1 MNTIQRASFFSIIA
15 ITVIWVGYFL
25 FTSDSL
31 RIPGVFEKEYSEKA
45 SGINDEHIAAAQN
58 SLLRSP
64 QNKTLGF
71 QKFLYMNEKTR
82 LDLEDTIM
90 LQSSASGIIPEWFK
104 SVELKELQK
113 STKGLP
119 PASVRVTDLRAA
131 ALYRSHA
138 NIWQRMIKEKWE
150 TALIIEP
157 EALWD
162 VNIRE
167 IMAHFSK
174 GLEKMI
180 KHQHDATDLYQ
191 DKSKKNKATFKATE
205 NDPYLHKHWEIL
217 QFGGCYENKNNM
229 RNSVRYLDP
238 HSPNGATFVDG
249 SEIEN
254 NTRVVR
260 WGNEVMCST
269 AYAITRMGAMKLL
282 LRAALDINMSVD
294 SLIAELVKE
303 QRLESYSVFPVLFSQ
318 WEYIDNVGADVKA
331 SNPEEAAKLAQP
343 DPKIKAQAWAQA
355 RKDMSVWRVKKL
367 FSMSTPKK
375 GALTQIKEILYD

>member
-1 MNTIQRASFFSIIA
+1 MNTIQRASFFSILA
-15 ITVIWVGYFL
+15 ITAIWVGYFL
-25 FTSDSL
+25 FRSDSL
-31 RIPGVFEKEYSEKA
+31 QIPGVFEKEPLQGA
-45 SGINDEHIAAAQN
+45 SGINDGHIAAAQN
-58 SLLRSP
+58 SLLHSP

-71 QKFLYMNEKTR
+71 QKFFYMNEKTR
-82 LDLEDTIM
+82 LDFEDTIT

-119 PASVRVTDLRAA
+119 PASVKVTDLRAA
-131 ALYRSHA
+131 AVYRTHA
-138 NIWQRMIKEKWE
+138 NIWQQMIKEKWE

-180 KHQHDATDLYQ
+180 KNQHEAKNLYQ
-191 DKSKKNKATFKATE
+191 DKSKKTKATFKATE
-205 NDPYLHKHWEIL
+205 TDPYLHKHWEIL

-229 RNSVRYLDP
+229 KDSLRYLDP

-260 WGNEVMCST
+260 WGNDVMCST
-269 AYAITRMGAMKLL
+269 AYAITRMGAIKLL
-282 LRAALDINMSVD
+282 LRAALDINMSID

-303 QRLESYSVFPVLFSQ
+303 QRLESYSVFPVFFSQ
-318 WEYIDNVGADVKA
+318 WEYIDNVGAEVKEP
-331 SNPEEAAKLAQP
+331 NPEEAAKLAQP

-367 FSMSTPKK
+367 FSMSAPKK
-375 GALTQIKEILYD
+375 GALTKIKDILYN